1 MYLTGVIGI
10 EILKVQLL
18 ARWASPIITHYTR
31 LAPLR
36 SLATDMKGR
45 IAKRNLDNKCSSNEQ
60 AILKLKNSVETH
72 MSKVQEEI
80 HRLDEMIK
88 KSETSGKPKRYL
100 KNRKN
105 CVLHYIL
112 AGYEDV
118 GPGAITH
125 CGWKYA
131 FAKVEV
137 ALHGPRFKQ
146 EACDT
151 CMAELRRSLP
161 ERPGPQ

>member
-1 MYLTGVIGI
+1 MATVQT
-10 EILKVQLL
+10 EI
-18 ARWASPIITHYTR
+18 
-31 LAPLR
+31 
-36 SLATDMKGR
+36 D
-45 IAKRNLDNKCSSNEQ
+45 
-60 AILKLKNSVETH
+60 
-72 MSKVQEEI
+72 
-80 HRLDEMIK
+80 RLDKMIK
-88 KSETSGKPKRYL
+88 DSEAKGKIKRYL

-105 CVLHYIL
+105 GILHYIL

-131 FAKVEV
+131 SSKVEV
-137 ALHGPRFKQ
+137 VQAGPRYKQ

-161 ERPGPQ
+161 ERPGPH